1 MFLIDPF
8 NRRILNLGELVPG
21 LSWNSIGIVFMMVV
35 LLPKIMFGF
44 FWVSSEPYSYCQTL
58 PIGTLN
64 RMEPLPCHWSPVLF
78 KAVKQSSFTFYY
90 GQKHFLTLTAKKWQL
105 QVTKVKANV
114 FLPHVDL
121 VKKVIGVRISIKMFF
136 LQILF
141 WWNSGYT

>member
-35 LLPKIMFGF
+35 LLPMIMFGF
-44 FWVSSEPYSYCQTL
+44 FWVSWEPYTYCQTL

>member
-1 MFLIDPF
+1 
-8 NRRILNLGELVPG
+8 
-21 LSWNSIGIVFMMVV
+21 MMVV

-90 GQKHFLTLTAKKWQL
+90 GQKHFLTLTAKK
-105 QVTKVKANV
+105 
-114 FLPHVDL
+114 
-121 VKKVIGVRISIKMFF
+121 
-136 LQILF
+136 
-141 WWNSGYT
+141 